1 MSRFSDLIDQLDN
14 LDQQDVKNTA
24 KLLGI
29 TAVLYERLYGLANAQ
44 ADENLALPEGQAITK
59 ELLTKR
65 YGNYTNAYSAY
76 QKAYGIKCKTGW
88 NNLLSLVEKLPIP
101 LSTEERLSKLEK
113 DIQSLSQIVLEL
125 VQKE

>member
-1 MSRFSDLIDQLDN
+1 MSRFSELLDELDDLNKQSI
-14 LDQQDVKNTA
+14 KNKA

-29 TAVLYERLYGLANAQ
+29 TAVLYERLQGLVNSQTDNMA
-44 ADENLALPEGQAITK
+44 ALPEGQAITK

-88 NNLLSLVEKLPIP
+88 DNLLSLVETLPIP
-101 LSTEERLSKLEK
+101 LSMEERLSKLEK

>member
-1 MSRFSDLIDQLDN
+1 MSRFSELLDELDDLNKQSI
-14 LDQQDVKNTA
+14 KNKA

-29 TAVLYERLYGLANAQ
+29 TAVLYERLQGLVNSRT
-44 ADENLALPEGQAITK
+44 ENRAALPEGQAITK

>member
-1 MSRFSDLIDQLDN
+1 MSRFSELLDELDDLNKQSI
-14 LDQQDVKNTA
+14 KNKA

-29 TAVLYERLYGLANAQ
+29 TAVLYERLQGLVNSRT
-44 ADENLALPEGQAITK
+44 ENRAALPEGQAITK

-101 LSTEERLSKLEK
+101 LYGRTLK
-113 DIQSLSQIVLEL
+113 QT
-125 VQKE
+125 